1 MTANAPSEE
10 ELNIRLFELR
20 LEHRDLDQAIERI
33 SEGPYV
39 DGLQLQ
45 RMKRRK
51 LQLKDRIAHLEDL
64 LIPDD
69 SA

>member
-10 ELNIRLFELR
+10 DLNIRLFELR

-64 LIPDD
+64 LIPDEP
-69 SA
+69 A